1 MGPEAA
7 KVDERSEGEFMGW
20 SEKKLGKRKAV
31 EGDEGP
37 SLRHEQ
43 PKKATKRQRQA
54 SADKQRQRLAAS
66 SAKVDSRIR
75 LPRPAASSSRVTP
88 APDYSEY
95 SSHADGRPYTP
106 YDIPTLHNTTSEL
119 LSPHSGLSSS
129 HSDSI
134 PSLQGSTSST
144 STSRFLAMALQQP
157 HPPDPVP
164 HGASPFSARSTAA
177 SYGTTLAPASSSTSH
192 YPAAAESSVSP
203 LLEHAASPSSVL
215 APLPPGA
222 GEKGK
227 ERARW
232 AEERDADGAERGQGT
247 ASAEKETSD
256 DELPPADSADDSADL
271 DLDPKFELELDMT
284 QNRTQE
290 DEGVQGEAAGF
301 EELSQDTVL
310 HDSQGGGESQDRDR
324 GWEEEEEE
332 EAAPKDGWDAQ
343 RYGAAAR

>member
-177 SYGTTLAPASSSTSH
+177 SYG
-192 YPAAAESSVSP
+192 
-203 LLEHAASPSSVL
+203 
-215 APLPPGA
+215 
-222 GEKGK
+222 EKGK